1 MTNAVQVD
9 EGVIARQRKLVA
21 TNKTLQLNLKEMQPT
36 RTQIM
41 IEHGE
46 NHKRKLKEKSTK
58 LKVQRKARKVL
69 EIMSRRLC

>member
-1 MTNAVQVD
+1 MKVNM
-9 EGVIARQRKLVA
+9 ARKRGHVA

-58 LKVQRKARKVL
+58 LTVQRKTRKVF
-69 EIMSRRLC
+69 EIMSRNLC